1 MIRSFAYFITL
12 LRKDFAEY
20 CGRKLEEIG
29 LSQGLLFFILYI
41 GKHPGCSPREL
52 AVALKMYSGH
62 VARSLTRLEQAG
74 FIFQNLNPRDR
85 RAHILELT
93 AKGREAFDL
102 SHALFFQWDR
112 EILSGL
118 EPEDRQILFSLL
130 ERLTEDRRGT
140 CEEGEPEHGL

>member
-52 AVALKMYSGH
+52 AVALKMDSGH

-85 RAHILELT
+85 RAHILELP

-118 EPEDRQILFSLL
+118 EPEERQNLLSLL
-130 ERLTEDRRGT
+130 EQLTEDCRGT
-140 CEEGEPEHGL
+140 CGEGASGHGL